1 MSELFDIL
9 NDLSNKK
16 EYLIKEDEGLLS
28 NYSPFV
34 INRFLSQHID
44 SLLYA
49 NDMNF
54 HHHLDKK
61 MQYDFFF
68 NSLRK
73 RFRKNSKWDKP
84 IELADLQA
92 VKEYFNYSD
101 KKAKEALDIS
111 TNIDLKYLYSTL
123 GFSIGGFTD
132 ETKIHFALSVI
143 TKKLN
148 FTIGTNHLS
157 EFFKDDKKSMSGYIT
172 LSTGF

>member
-68 NSLRK
+68 NSLIL
-73 RFRKNSKWDKP
+73 P
-84 IELADLQA
+84 L
-92 VKEYFNYSD
+92 
-101 KKAKEALDIS
+101 
-111 TNIDLKYLYSTL
+111 
-123 GFSIGGFTD
+123 
-132 ETKIHFALSVI
+132 
-143 TKKLN
+143 
-148 FTIGTNHLS
+148 
-157 EFFKDDKKSMSGYIT
+157 
-172 LSTGF
+172 